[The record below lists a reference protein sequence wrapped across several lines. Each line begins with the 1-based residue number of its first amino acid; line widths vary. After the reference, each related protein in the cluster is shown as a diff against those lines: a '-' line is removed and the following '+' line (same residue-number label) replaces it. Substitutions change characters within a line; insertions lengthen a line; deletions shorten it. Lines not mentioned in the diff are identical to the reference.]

1 MSERAILL
9 VLLSACLHATWNL
22 FSKSSDAP
30 VAFLLRALRFS
41 ALLYAPL
48 FVWMQFRVGYTP
60 SLVACLAGSGICCGL
75 YFFCL
80 GKAYHH
86 GKVSVAY
93 PVARSFPILVITFGA
108 LFLGEV
114 PSLQGAAGVLLVV
127 AGCLI
132 LPWKRFVCGSEG
144 FCLKNYHNRSVLW
157 ALAAAAFTACFSL
170 LDKVAALAMHDS
182 GESTVDKVN
191 YVYLQNV
198 IAWATV
204 ALCVRLAHYEVSR
217 VARRRA
223 YVCGAIFLFSYSL
236 ILMALATD
244 QVAYVVSFRQLSIV
258 IATVISMLWL
268 ERQFTWP
275 RMTGVGLMFFGILL
289 IGLA

>member
-9 VLLSACLHATWNL
+9 VLLSACLHAAWNL

-41 ALLYAPL
+41 ALFYAPL
-48 FVWMQFRVGYTP
+48 FLWMQFRVAYSP
-60 SLVACLAGSGICCGL
+60 LLIACLTGSGVCTGL

-114 PSLQGAAGVLLVV
+114 PSPRGAMGVVLVV
-127 AGCLI
+127 SGCFI
-132 LPWKRFVCGSEG
+132 LPWQRFVCGPEG
-144 FCLKNYHNRSVLW
+144 FCLENYHNRSVLW
-157 ALAAAAFTACFSL
+157 ALAAALFTACFSL
-170 LDKVAALAMHDS
+170 LDKVAALAMRDI
-182 GESTVDKVN
+182 GESMVDKVN
-191 YVYLQNV
+191 YVYLQNA
-198 IAWATV
+198 IAWATIAICIRIARYKV
-204 ALCVRLAHYEVSR
+204 YP
-217 VARRRA
+217 VARWRA
-223 YVCGAIFLFSYSL
+223 YVCGAIFLASYSL

-244 QVAYVVSFRQLSIV
+244 PVAYVVSFRQISIV
-258 IATVISMLWL
+258 IATLISMLWL

-275 RMTGVGLMFFGILL
+275 RMTGVGLIFSGVLL
-289 IGLA
+289 IGWT